1 MIKGSTR
8 REVIDE
14 NRAAILLGLP
24 REQLREVCEL
34 SGLGKLDEGDVTG
47 QLLFTYEELH
57 RLCRLIVGPTS

>member
-1 MIKGSTR
+1 MSNSIR

-14 NRAAILLGLP
+14 NRAAVLLGLP
-24 REQLREVCEL
+24 REQLREVCEW
-34 SGLGKLDEGDVTG
+34 SGLGKCEEGVMTG